1 MPSNYITKAQR
12 KILIE
17 SYLECQEEM
26 GEDTH
31 TEKSLNALNN
41 SDLIK
46 ECVAFMPD
54 CMDEI

>member
-12 KILIE
+12 KILID
-17 SYLECQEEM
+17 SYLECQEDM
-26 GEDTH
+26 GADFH
-31 TEKSLNALNN
+31 TEESLKCLNN

-54 CMDEI
+54 CMNEI